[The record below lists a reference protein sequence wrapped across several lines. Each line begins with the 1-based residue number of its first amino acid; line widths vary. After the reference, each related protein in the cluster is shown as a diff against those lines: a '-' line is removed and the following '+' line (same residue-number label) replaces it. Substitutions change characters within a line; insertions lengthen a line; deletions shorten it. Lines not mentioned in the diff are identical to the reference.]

1 LKPKRRPGMS
11 ARFVVAAS
19 TIALVAVAGIPSA
32 FAETTRCIGTPIAG
46 TTMLDNVKVPRGATC
61 TLSNVKVK
69 GNIKV
74 GPDATLVATNVNVK
88 GSVQAKEYRSVTING
103 ASKVGGSIQLIEG
116 GEAMTQSVARIN
128 GTRVKG
134 EIQLDENFGSV
145 VITNN
150 RVNGD
155 VQLWENAG
163 ASSIATNLV
172 GGNLQCKENLPEPVG
187 AGNMVKGNAEDQCED
202 LVVASP

>member
-1 LKPKRRPGMS
+1 VRTRLL
-11 ARFVVAAS
+11 VAAS
-19 TIALVAVAGIPSA
+19 AIALVAAVGVPGA
-32 FAETTRCIGTPIAG
+32 FAETTRCIGTPVAG

-61 TLSNVKVK
+61 TLSNVRVK

-74 GPDATLVATNVNVK
+74 GEDATLIATNVNVK
-88 GSVQAKEYRSVTING
+88 GSVQAREFASVRVNG
-103 ASKVGGSIQLIEG
+103 ASKVGGSIQLVG
-116 GEAMTQSVARIN
+116 GFATTGTLATIS

-134 EIQLDENFGSV
+134 EIQLDENFGTV
-145 VITNN
+145 VIANN

-155 VQLWENAG
+155 VQLFENAG
-163 ASSIATNLV
+163 ASTLATNLI
-172 GGNLQCKENLPEPVG
+172 GGNLQCKENLPGPIG

>member
-1 LKPKRRPGMS
+1 MRTRL
-11 ARFVVAAS
+11 VVAAS
-19 TIALVAVAGIPSA
+19 AIALVAVAAVPGA

-61 TLSNVKVK
+61 TLTNVKVK
-69 GNIKV
+69 GNVKV
-74 GPDATLVATNVNVK
+74 GSDATLVSTNVNVK
-88 GSVQAKEYRSVTING
+88 GSIQAKEYRSVTING

-116 GEAMTQSVARIN
+116 GEGMTQSVARIN

-155 VQLWENAG
+155 VQLFENAG
-163 ASSIATNLV
+163 AASIATNV
-172 GGNLQCKENLPEPVG
+172 IGGNLQCKENLPGPIG